1 MQTTQKPLMT
11 TAFELKE
18 LSLTESP
25 KGLSDLSGANTAAA
39 ETAAVQ
45 IRVERREPMQSQPN
59 LGKLFYFVNAGRD
72 VDSICRRR
80 RSMRRFGGWL
90 DRIRKEQH
98 HLAGHGATRPGGRH
112 APERHEDEQH
122 VRGAPG
128 VGGMA
133 PRRT

>member
-39 ETAAVQ
+39 ETVAGH

-59 LGKLFYFVNAGRD
+59 LGKFF
-72 VDSICRRR
+72 
-80 RSMRRFGGWL
+80 
-90 DRIRKEQH
+90 
-98 HLAGHGATRPGGRH
+98 
-112 APERHEDEQH
+112 
-122 VRGAPG
+122 
-128 VGGMA
+128 
-133 PRRT
+133 